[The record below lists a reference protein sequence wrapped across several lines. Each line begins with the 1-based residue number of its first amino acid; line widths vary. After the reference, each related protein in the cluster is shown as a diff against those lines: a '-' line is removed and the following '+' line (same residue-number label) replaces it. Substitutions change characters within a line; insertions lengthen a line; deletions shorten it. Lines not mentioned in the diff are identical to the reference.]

1 MKDSKWLIFI
11 IVGVVI
17 VGGGLYLLLPGN
29 QASPAENEIV
39 GEVEPSE
46 VITENPTETAQV
58 TEVQSAEENTESAS
72 TQAIP
77 PTPRTELE
85 STDPNSVNLAS
96 GNVQLVELFAF
107 W

>member
-1 MKDSKWLIFI
+1 MKNNKWLIVI

-29 QASPAENEIV
+29 QAA
-39 GEVEPSE
+39 PSE
-46 VITENPTETAQV
+46 NDMAGETGPTDVISESPTETAQV
-58 TEVQSAEENTESAS
+58 TEVQTAEENIESVS

-85 STDPNSVNLAS
+85 STDPTSVNLAS
-96 GNVQLVELFAF
+96 GKLQLVELFAF